1 MTNVNIQTEHIIA
14 YLEGKLSKEDSL
26 AFEKQMLDSP
36 ELRKEVDDLRFIC
49 DTSQMLYLQ
58 EKIDVDNHWK
68 NVSRT
73 MQKNR
78 FRQKIGRYFRYT
90 AAILL
95 IPALI
100 SSIYFYQRIYRLENQ
115 PIEQVEL
122 SSAYGLVSKITLPDG
137 SEVWLNSGSK
147 LHYPKQFVGNHR
159 KVYLSGEAY
168 FKVSSDKKHRF
179 DVALSNGITVS
190 AYGTEFNINAYEDD
204 DEIQATLANGSIE
217 IRNEKKPIPQ
227 VLNPGEQAVYNKI
240 TDNTKVSDIN
250 LYMVTSWK
258 EGKMVFRRTEMAEI
272 AQRLSR
278 HFNVNIILQSKK
290 IFNYKYSA
298 TFTTE
303 TFEEILQLL
312 EKTAFL
318 VVVFA
323 LGERCGSKEKRRG
336 KENDFFHGR
345 LLFIIFYLS
354 EFAFV
359 KLDRVFQPVIERVA
373 DQRVADRDF
382 VGPRDAADEK
392 AQVFEIEVV
401 SGIQAESLTAGLLG
415 RREIGR
421 QRGFGAGGV
430 FAGVGLGIKL
440 HPVGAAGLRPGDH
453 RRIGIDENRD
463 PDAFLMEPRRDFGQ
477 ESAVGKRVPPGI
489 RRNGVMGVGHEG
501 HLRRHDLQHQIDEAR
516 NRIALDIEFGPQQRT
531 QIIYICP
538 ADVAFVGTGMN
549 SNTVS
554 PESFTIK
561 CYLHHIGD
569 IPSACISQCSNLVYV
584 YT

>member
-190 AYGTEFNINAYEDD
+190 VYGTEFNINAYEDD

-312 EKTAFL
+312 EKTAPIKCTMIEPKQ
-318 VVVFA
+318 A
-323 LGERCGSKEKRRG
+323 SDYSYTRRTV
-336 KENDFFHGR
+336 
-345 LLFIIFYLS
+345 II
-354 EFAFV
+354 
-359 KLDRVFQPVIERVA
+359 
-373 DQRVADRDF
+373 
-382 VGPRDAADEK
+382 
-392 AQVFEIEVV
+392 
-401 SGIQAESLTAGLLG
+401 
-415 RREIGR
+415 
-421 QRGFGAGGV
+421 
-430 FAGVGLGIKL
+430 
-440 HPVGAAGLRPGDH
+440 
-453 RRIGIDENRD
+453 
-463 PDAFLMEPRRDFGQ
+463 
-477 ESAVGKRVPPGI
+477 
-489 RRNGVMGVGHEG
+489 
-501 HLRRHDLQHQIDEAR
+501 EAR
-516 NRIALDIEFGPQQRT
+516 
-531 QIIYICP
+531 
-538 ADVAFVGTGMN
+538 
-549 SNTVS
+549 
-554 PESFTIK
+554 
-561 CYLHHIGD
+561 
-569 IPSACISQCSNLVYV
+569 
-584 YT
+584 

>member
-36 ELRKEVDDLRFIC
+36 ELRKEVGDLRFIC

-78 FRQKIGRYFRYT
+78 FRQK
-90 AAILL
+90 
-95 IPALI
+95 
-100 SSIYFYQRIYRLENQ
+100 IYFYQRIYRLENQ

-147 LHYPKQFVGNHR
+147 LHYPKQFVGDHR

-312 EKTAFL
+312 EKTAPIKCTMIEPNQ
-318 VVVFA
+318 A
-323 LGERCGSKEKRRG
+323 SDYSYTRRTV
-336 KENDFFHGR
+336 
-345 LLFIIFYLS
+345 II
-354 EFAFV
+354 
-359 KLDRVFQPVIERVA
+359 
-373 DQRVADRDF
+373 
-382 VGPRDAADEK
+382 
-392 AQVFEIEVV
+392 
-401 SGIQAESLTAGLLG
+401 
-415 RREIGR
+415 
-421 QRGFGAGGV
+421 
-430 FAGVGLGIKL
+430 
-440 HPVGAAGLRPGDH
+440 
-453 RRIGIDENRD
+453 
-463 PDAFLMEPRRDFGQ
+463 
-477 ESAVGKRVPPGI
+477 
-489 RRNGVMGVGHEG
+489 
-501 HLRRHDLQHQIDEAR
+501 EAR
-516 NRIALDIEFGPQQRT
+516 
-531 QIIYICP
+531 
-538 ADVAFVGTGMN
+538 
-549 SNTVS
+549 
-554 PESFTIK
+554 
-561 CYLHHIGD
+561 
-569 IPSACISQCSNLVYV
+569 
-584 YT
+584 